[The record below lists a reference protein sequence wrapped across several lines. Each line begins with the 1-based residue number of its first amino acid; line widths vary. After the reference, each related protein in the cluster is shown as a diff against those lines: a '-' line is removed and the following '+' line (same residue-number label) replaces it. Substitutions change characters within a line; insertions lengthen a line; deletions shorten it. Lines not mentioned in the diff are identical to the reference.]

1 VPRKLLDYKNN
12 SWRCLKVCIN
22 IFEVRYFLL
31 HTLRHFLVPLG
42 HSKITIHVY
51 KVHFLPVQPSQFGY
65 VNKTKGHER
74 MAARGT
80 RVCGTGT
87 TTSKHVNIQIKSAI
101 ECASKC
107 HRILHSDLWL
117 PAIQDGKFIALH
129 LALSQTSGA
138 WVGESPIL
146 FTCSSGFPVTSSR
159 VLHFSSSPVRMTLTG
174 NWHRIA
180 AKCQGTKRN
189 EEVFK

>member
-1 VPRKLLDYKNN
+1 M
-12 SWRCLKVCIN
+12 
-22 IFEVRYFLL
+22 
-31 HTLRHFLVPLG
+31 
-42 HSKITIHVY
+42 
-51 KVHFLPVQPSQFGY
+51 QQSQFGY
-65 VNKTKGHER
+65 VNRTKGHER

-80 RVCGTGT
+80 RHCGTGT
-87 TTSKHVNIQIKSAI
+87 TTTRKHVNIQIKSAI

-129 LALSQTSGA
+129 LALSQASEEQGVSRYHSPGHLRLWILGCRVAELFVSPFSG
-138 WVGESPIL
+138 
-146 FTCSSGFPVTSSR
+146 
-159 VLHFSSSPVRMTLTG
+159 SPVRMTLTG

>member
-1 VPRKLLDYKNN
+1 M
-12 SWRCLKVCIN
+12 KVSKSMQMLFDVN
-22 IFEVRYFLL
+22 YFLL
-31 HTLRHFLVPLG
+31 HTLRHFWVSLG
-42 HSKITIHVY
+42 HSKITNHVY
-51 KVHFLPVQPSQFGY
+51 KVHFLAVQPSQFGY

-80 RVCGTGT
+80 RLCGTGT

-146 FTCSSGFPVTSSR
+146 FTCSSGFPVTSYQ
-159 VLHFSSSPVRMTLTG
+159 FPSSPFLQFTSSNDTHRELTQNSCQMPG
-174 NWHRIA
+174 HK
-180 AKCQGTKRN
+180 AKWGS
-189 EEVFK
+189 V